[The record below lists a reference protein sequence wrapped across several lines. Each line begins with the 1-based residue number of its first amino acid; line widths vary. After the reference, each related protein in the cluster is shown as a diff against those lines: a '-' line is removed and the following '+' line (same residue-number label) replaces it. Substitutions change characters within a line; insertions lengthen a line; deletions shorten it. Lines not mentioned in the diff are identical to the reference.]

1 MRRGVRAVCRRGE
14 RGRGMRGEGMCGVVS
29 SNEKAVWCVC
39 VAHHPE
45 SANTASVNSEMTRT
59 YKYGRR

>member
-1 MRRGVRAVCRRGE
+1 
-14 RGRGMRGEGMCGVVS
+14 MRGEGMCGVVS